1 MQEDSQSGNESPNE
15 DGQTGNISVAVTEV
29 TNDGIVKLSVKFE
42 SIQWL
47 TESVNLNDIQY
58 VVKTLKKDFP
68 LLSALTQGSLYDK
81 FMALEA

>member
-1 MQEDSQSGNESPNE
+1 LQEDSQSGNESPNE

-68 LLSALTQGSLYDK
+68 LLSALTQDSLYDK

>member
-1 MQEDSQSGNESPNE
+1 LQEDSQSGNESPNE

>member
-1 MQEDSQSGNESPNE
+1 LQEDSQSGNESPNE

-68 LLSALTQGSLYDK
+68 LLSALTQKSLYDK